1 MGRCHN
7 RYERL
12 SLPCSRDI
20 RSDNAGAHIKP
31 NADLFAIRVANTTG
45 QTSFQDDVLVRF
57 RVALPVYLLPLAQAH
72 GCPVS
77 RKIVHPIHIRQ
88 VMRLRQERPQ
98 IHFGEPYQMIMRM
111 IASLGMCGT
120 VQGDH
125 KMMLENLSKHF
136 GKIAIGAALLAA
148 SVYLAMISVTLA
160 HLEFVSGQ
168 TPFDMRP
175 FGYAPADAAELLGG
189 LGKDGRKY
197 YLTRQIPLDTLY
209 PALLALT
216 LSSTICWF
224 GRRMPNSGLVRLGVT
239 LAVGSALFDYL
250 ENLGSDAGFCHC
262 DCLGASAHSGLSH
275 LDEKGPLRPG

>member
-1 MGRCHN
+1 
-7 RYERL
+7 
-12 SLPCSRDI
+12 
-20 RSDNAGAHIKP
+20 
-31 NADLFAIRVANTTG
+31 
-45 QTSFQDDVLVRF
+45 
-57 RVALPVYLLPLAQAH
+57 
-72 GCPVS
+72 
-77 RKIVHPIHIRQ
+77 
-88 VMRLRQERPQ
+88 
-98 IHFGEPYQMIMRM
+98 
-111 IASLGMCGT
+111 
-120 VQGDH
+120 
-125 KMMLENLSKHF
+125 MMLENLSKHF
-136 GKIAIGAALLAA
+136 GKIATGAALLAA

-250 ENLGSDAGFCHC
+250 ENLGIIAMIWSWPDV
-262 DCLGASAHSGLSH
+262 S
-275 LDEKGPLRPG
+275 GPLVSAASFATFAKSVMTTLAVMLVFAIAIAWARLPKAAFRI